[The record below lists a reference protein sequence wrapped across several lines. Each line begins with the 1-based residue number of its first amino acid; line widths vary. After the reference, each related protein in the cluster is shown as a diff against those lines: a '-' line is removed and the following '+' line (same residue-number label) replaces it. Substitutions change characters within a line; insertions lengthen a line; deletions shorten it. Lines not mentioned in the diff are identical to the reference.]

1 MLGLDGEI
9 QVERIRPFAELLEV
23 PLARPR
29 FNALL
34 VTVFAAVA
42 LALLTVGLYAVIA
55 AFVRQRRAEIGL
67 RMALGATVG
76 DIHRLVLGEGLRLAG
91 AGAVLGFAAA
101 IASARAL
108 RGLLFGIE
116 PLDPWAL
123 GAAALLLAAAAI
135 LSLYGPARA
144 AGRVEPATAL
154 RA

>member
-1 MLGLDGEI
+1 
-9 QVERIRPFAELLEV
+9 
-23 PLARPR
+23 
-29 FNALL
+29 
-34 VTVFAAVA
+34 
-42 LALLTVGLYAVIA
+42 
-55 AFVRQRRAEIGL
+55 
-67 RMALGATVG
+67 MALGATVA

>member
-1 MLGLDGEI
+1 MR
-9 QVERIRPFAELLEV
+9 RIVDAWMQHPSRAFLAEPMFE
-23 PLARPR
+23 
-29 FNALL
+29 
-34 VTVFAAVA
+34 
-42 LALLTVGLYAVIA
+42 
-55 AFVRQRRAEIGL
+55 
-67 RMALGATVG
+67 
-76 DIHRLVLGEGLRLAG
+76 
-91 AGAVLGFAAA
+91 
-101 IASARAL
+101 SL